1 MSKIA
6 GLLVAL
12 LLAVIVGGGLFLST
26 WNPPAPSAKIE
37 KVVPD
42 ARFPR

>member
-6 GLLVAL
+6 GALVAL
-12 LLAVIVGGGLFLST
+12 LLAVIVGGALFLST
-26 WNPPAPSAKIE
+26 WDPPSPSAKIE

-42 ARFPR
+42 ERFPR

>member
-6 GLLVAL
+6 GVLFAL
-12 LLAVIVGGGLFLST
+12 LLVVVIGGALFLST
-26 WNPPAPSAKIE
+26 WDPPSPSAKIE

-42 ARFPR
+42 ERFPR